1 MADETAKAV
10 NSETRNS
17 SAEDMRGSGK
27 VVSTPEGDNEYAP
40 DQPLTPTTVDEDV
53 NGLQKWPSNSR
64 MEYDKTK
71 RTPEDSSD
79 DQDTNRDEHD
89 ANRPKGVQRVI
100 DEISTGK
107 ILPG

>member
-1 MADETAKAV
+1 MAAD
-10 NSETRNS
+10 NSDTRNS
-17 SAEDMRGSGK
+17 RAEDTRGAGK

-53 NGLQKWPSNSR
+53 TGLQQWPSNSR

-71 RTPEDSSD
+71 RTPEDSRSE
-79 DQDTNRDEHD
+79 QAAPHDEHD
-89 ANRPKGVQRVI
+89 PNRPKGVQRVI

>member
-1 MADETAKAV
+1 MAE
-10 NSETRNS
+10 NSEARNS
-17 SAEDMRGSGK
+17 RAEDTRGAGK

-40 DQPLTPTTVDEDV
+40 DQPLTPPTVDDDV
-53 NGLQKWPSNSR
+53 NGLQQWPSNSR

-71 RTPEDSSD
+71 RTPEGS
-79 DQDTNRDEHD
+79 RDEHD
-89 ANRPKGVQRVI
+89 ADRTDEHDPNRPKGVQRVI

>member
-1 MADETAKAV
+1 MADNK
-10 NSETRNS
+10 ETRNS
-17 SAEDMRGSGK
+17 RAEDTRGAGK

-40 DQPLTPTTVDEDV
+40 DQPLTPTTVEQDV
-53 NGLQKWPSNSR
+53 NGLQQWPSNSR

-71 RTPEDSSD
+71 RTPEDS
-79 DQDTNRDEHD
+79 RDEHD
-89 ANRPKGVQRVI
+89 ANRNDQDPNHPKGVQRVI